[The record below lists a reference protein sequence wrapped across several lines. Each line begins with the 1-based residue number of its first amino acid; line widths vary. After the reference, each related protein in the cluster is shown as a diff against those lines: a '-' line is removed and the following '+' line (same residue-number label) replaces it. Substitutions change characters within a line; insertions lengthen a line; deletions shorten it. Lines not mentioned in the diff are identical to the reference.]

1 MHFSSRK
8 ILDIFNNSYDCQLN
22 IENDSKKVI
31 LLDDF
36 IINNNYKNPF
46 YKNFIENPFKP
57 NKNKI
62 IEESISNIN
71 SLDIYQIP
79 KTENKKS
86 NKEKEKTNKT
96 DASSLSFSPRF
107 ETNDKNEK
115 ENKEKKESIVEE
127 NKDNK
132 MKNYLNK
139 KRKAGRKTNIIKKE
153 NSHTRDDPD
162 NIQRKIQVNYLTFL
176 INMSNDALLTE
187 LGAKNK
193 SLFKHINYASKQNI
207 KFDYVENLK
216 SKSIKNILQMDIN
229 NKYLKFNKS
238 HNYELLEKVCLSS
251 KWLKNFFDKNYLEVF
266 EDYYYNNQK
275 PLKLINFQG
284 KDICISKKT
293 KSFYY
298 LVENYKEQEEK
309 LKDSAKTDYMDE
321 NNRIN
326 NFKFYLH
333 NNVLDQY

>member
-31 LLDDF
+31 DDF
-36 IINNNYKNPF
+36 IKNNNYKNTL
-46 YKNFIENPFKP
+46 YKYFIENLFKP

-62 IEESISNIN
+62 IEESISDIN

-107 ETNDKNEK
+107 ETNDKSQK

-132 MKNYLNK
+132 TKNYLNK
-139 KRKAGRKTNIIKKE
+139 KRKAGRKTNNKKKW
-153 NSHTRDDPD
+153 NSHTKDDPD

-187 LGAKNK
+187 FGAKNK

-207 KFDYVENLK
+207 KFEYVENLK
-216 SKSIKNILQMDIN
+216 SNSIKNILQMDIN
-229 NKYLKFNKS
+229 DKYLKFNKN
-238 HNYELLEKVCLSS
+238 HNYVLLEKVCLSS
-251 KWLKNFFDKNYLEVF
+251 KWLKNFFDKNFLEVF

-275 PLKLINFQG
+275 PLKFVNFQG

-298 LVENYKEQEEK
+298 LVENNKEQEEK
-309 LKDSAKTDYMDE
+309 LKDVAKTAYMYE

-326 NFKFYLH
+326 NFKFCLH
-333 NNVLDQY
+333 KMC